1 MNCVAGLQF
10 IRFEFRVMHARCI
23 RCRRMDV
30 VVARVGC
37 GARAALATGTIA
49 ETEMN
54 KPFKSQS
61 HLTPSL
67 ENARS
72 PPSTFT
78 MAASNHVWTEP
89 APGVAPKPRTYTPE
103 QQAMIDELREYAK
116 SIMLP
121 ESDPY
126 YEHERHWLLDD
137 PECCGRYMRAA
148 KWKLEDGKKRIQG
161 TLTWR
166 REYKPDLIPPEEVR
180 IESETGKMYRE
191 HRNES
196 TPNSPLDLLP
206 RAIDFMPPHQDS
218 MMIIVDY
225 KSTTLKTNPSIG
237 VARKVLGVL
246 QQHYVERLGRAIV
259 VNLPGILNFF
269 YKGISPFLDPVT
281 RDKVCRAYIHPV
293 TPALVPASQ
302 LDAGIG
308 GEFNYEFEPKSY
320 WDQVVSHCKLNV
332 DGSHCRD
339 IVPRAKADPKRSEE
353 AEGNTQSVTDDATY
367 NTPALSPS
375 ASSRASTM
383 VDETPAITEKSGP
396 VNVTN
401 ESTQTTLVS

>member
-1 MNCVAGLQF
+1 MV
-10 IRFEFRVMHARCI
+10 
-23 RCRRMDV
+23 
-30 VVARVGC
+30 
-37 GARAALATGTIA
+37 
-49 ETEMN
+49 
-54 KPFKSQS
+54 
-61 HLTPSL
+61 
-67 ENARS
+67 
-72 PPSTFT
+72 
-78 MAASNHVWTEP
+78 ASNHVWTEP

-148 KWKLEDGKKRIQG
+148 KWKLEDGKKRLHA

-180 IESETGKMYRE
+180 IESESGKIILNGFDIDGRPILYMRPGRE
-191 HRNES
+191 NTER
-196 TPNSPLDLLP
+196 SPRQIRHLIFCLE

-281 RDKVCRAYIHPV
+281 RDKMRFNPNLLE
-293 TPALVPASQ
+293 LVPASQ
-302 LDAGIG
+302 LDADIG

-320 WDQVVSHCKLNV
+320 WDQVVSHCKLNA

-339 IVPRAKADPKRSEE
+339 IAPYAETDAKHNEKN
-353 AEGNTQSVTDDATY
+353 EGNVLNGQSPTDNAAD

-383 VDETPAITEKSGP
+383 VDETPVIAEKGEQA
-396 VNVTN
+396 NIAN
-401 ESTQTTLVS
+401 ESAQTTPVS